1 LYGYPFQITVYE
13 LYNPEP
19 RTKQLKPQNKG
30 GERRCM
36 SSIPIDV
43 LTRISTLQGYERQLE
58 VASVAQQY
66 GMAPEEVESIASRFA
81 KGTPQPSMAG
91 FQPVTSKEVPQI
103 PTQAQHINVDQMRFQ
118 YDPTDGAKE
127 RRAQVEQAI
136 LCPACGVALGIPSQR
151 PIKVTCPQC
160 LHEAMFQ

>member
-1 LYGYPFQITVYE
+1 
-13 LYNPEP
+13 
-19 RTKQLKPQNKG
+19 
-30 GERRCM
+30 M

-43 LTRISTLQGYERQLE
+43 LTRISALQGYERQLE

-91 FQPVTSKEVPQI
+91 FQPVTSKEGPQI